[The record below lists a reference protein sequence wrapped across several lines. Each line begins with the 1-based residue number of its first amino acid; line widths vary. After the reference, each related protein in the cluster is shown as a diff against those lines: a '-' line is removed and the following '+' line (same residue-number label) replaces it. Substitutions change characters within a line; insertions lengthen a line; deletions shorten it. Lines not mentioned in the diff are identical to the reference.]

1 MKRIKLN
8 KFFSFIRSYF
18 LSGLAI
24 FIPFII
30 TIYLIVEITKWLNTF
45 VNFTPARF
53 IKFPDFVDPYI
64 SDFLIF
70 LLAAIFFILFITL
83 IGLATKNLLGKY
95 FFD

>member
-1 MKRIKLN
+1 MN
-8 KFFSFIRSYF
+8 KFFSFVRSYF

-30 TIYLIVEITKWLNTF
+30 TIYLIVEITTWLNTF

-70 LLAAIFFILFITL
+70 LLAAIFFCFIY
-83 IGLATKNLLGKY
+83 NLDWFSNKKFTRKIALKCW
-95 FFD
+95 